1 MISLIS
7 IPDLVIDGS
16 EYQGGR
22 KASAD
27 ETMTDGCGLI
37 NQAALRAINS
47 LLNKRSLPVAIQGR
61 IAGAKGL
68 WILHPDDTS
77 PEYKIWIRESQN
89 KIKYT
94 ELHRAHRI
102 FELVATSQPSN
113 PVSITRQSI
122 INLAY
127 NNVPHETLLRWL
139 EKGLVEEIQ
148 PLIDW
153 NRPHSAHLW
162 QAIYKAGSVGRSR
175 LARMTVGFSRAKGLT
190 KGSWRDDEI
199 EQIIDGDAFDDTNN
213 TFGGRNQYSG
223 GEHCLKDVLYVL
235 SLISISTIYCKR
247 VCA

>member
-1 MISLIS
+1 
-7 IPDLVIDGS
+7 
-16 EYQGGR
+16 
-22 KASAD
+22 
-27 ETMTDGCGLI
+27 MTDGCGFI
-37 NQAALRAINS
+37 NQAALRAINGQ
-47 LLNKRSLPVAIQGR
+47 LNKRSLPVAIQGR

-77 PEYKIWIRESQN
+77 PDFKIWIRESQN

-94 ELHRAHRI
+94 CLHRAHRI

-113 PVSITRQSI
+113 SVSIATQPI

-127 NNVPHETLLRWL
+127 NGIPHETLLGWL

-153 NRPHSAHLW
+153 DRPHSAHLW
-162 QAIYKAGSVGRSR
+162 RAIYKAGGLGRSR

-190 KGSWRDDEI
+190 GGSWKDDEI
-199 EQIIDGDAFDDTNN
+199 EQILDVDSFDDTSN

-223 GEHCLKDVLYVL
+223 GEGHSKGILVIPNV
-235 SLISISTIYCKR
+235 IFISTVYCN
-247 VCA
+247 